1 MTVSTLEQAVG
12 FEHARIRE
20 LAGPAHEQA
29 AARPDR
35 RHETDRFYAI
45 AAQHLAAAEDVLLP
59 RVRQLPDGRT
69 KVSAY
74 VENARQLER
83 SLRFLKGR
91 IYGDARIQH
100 LRHDEVWREVDRL
113 LAQHEMLEAEYCR
126 LLAEELAGDDVS
138 SLTEDLLTAEEK
150 APTRAHP
157 GSPHTGPAGRLAHR
171 MWRLADTAWD
181 SAEGRVVPARY
192 REHPKR
198 DSALSHYLYGTLM
211 PEATNPEAPHPEA
224 PHPPA
229 TARRTGDD
237 AATGPRPPD
246 GKK

>member
-20 LAGPAHEQA
+20 LAAPAHEKA
-29 AARPDR
+29 AAKPDR

-45 AAQHLAAAEDVLLP
+45 TAQHLAAAEDILLP
-59 RVRQLPDGRT
+59 QVRRLPDGRT

-91 IYGDARIQH
+91 IYGDGRSQH
-100 LRHDEVWREVDRL
+100 LQHSEVWQEVDRL
-113 LAQHEMLEAEYCR
+113 LGQHEMLEAEYCR
-126 LLAEELAGDDVS
+126 LLAEQLADGDVS

-157 GSPHTGPAGRLAHR
+157 GSPHTGTVGRLAHR
-171 MWRLADTAWD
+171 WWRLADTAWD
-181 SAEGRVVPARY
+181 SAEGRVVPTRY

-198 DSALSHYLYGTLM
+198 DSALSHYLRGTPIPDDAPTM
-211 PEATNPEAPHPEA
+211 PEATTPAGQPPEE
-224 PHPPA
+224 
-229 TARRTGDD
+229 
-237 AATGPRPPD
+237 PD
-246 GKK
+246 K